1 MNWKDRSVLV
11 TGASGLVGQ
20 HLVQHLMELGSNV
33 IVPIRDLVR
42 CELADDGIELRTIYP
57 ADIRDQALMER
68 VLGDYE
74 VRTVF
79 HLAAQ
84 TIVTIANRN
93 PVETWDSNVRGTWS
107 LMEACRRSP
116 LVEEVVVASSD
127 KAYGSLTLP
136 YTEDSPLAAVH
147 PYDVSK
153 ACADM
158 IVRSYREHFGL
169 NAGITRCC
177 NFFGEGDNNGS
188 RIVPGTIRSILR
200 GERPV
205 IRSNGKFLRDYMYV
219 KDGVEAYV
227 ALAEYLHVLRVGPAD
242 AKVGE
247 VNSRAVWPYV
257 FNFSYEAPWT
267 VVQMVDRIKV
277 LMGSDLESIIEDNV
291 HGEIENQYLSAELA
305 KRVLGWK
312 PKYGMTDGLQRTIDW
327 FRVNVT

>member
-20 HLVQHLMELGSNV
+20 HLTQRLVELGANV
-33 IVPIRDLVR
+33 VVPLRDLVH
-42 CELADDGIELRTIYP
+42 CELTDDGIKLRTIFP

-93 PVETWDSNVRGTWS
+93 PIETFDSNVRGTWS
-107 LMEACRRSP
+107 LLEACRRSSV
-116 LVEEVVVASSD
+116 VEEVVVASSD
-127 KAYGSLTLP
+127 KAYGSLDLP
-136 YTEDSPLAAVH
+136 YTEDSPLSAVH

-169 NAGITRCC
+169 NCGITRCC
-177 NFFGEGDNNGS
+177 NFFGEGDNNWS

-200 GERPV
+200 GERPI

-227 ALAEYLHVLRVGPAD
+227 RLAEYLNEAD
-242 AKVGE
+242 REAHEDELKG
-247 VNSRAVWPYV
+247 RAEKIVPYV
-257 FNFSYEAPWT
+257 FNFSYEAPWS
-267 VVQMVDRIKV
+267 VIQMVNQIRE
-277 LMGSDLESIIEDNV
+277 LMGSDLEPVIEDSV
-291 HGEIENQYLSAELA
+291 HGEIENQYLSADLA
-305 KRVLGWK
+305 KKVLGWK
-312 PKYGMTDGLQRTIDW
+312 PRHGMTDGLQRTIDW
-327 FRVNVT
+327 YKVNL